1 VHSLR
6 LFRVTQVNA
15 WTETSL
21 VEARHASTRRRLIA
35 SHPPDPASPVVI
47 ILSIVILAVAV
58 GLFVRLLQQEQ
69 D

>member
-1 VHSLR
+1 MHLYGDDELPV
-6 LFRVTQVNA
+6 
-15 WTETSL
+15 
-21 VEARHASTRRRLIA
+21 I
-35 SHPPDPASPVVI
+35 PPDPASPVVI